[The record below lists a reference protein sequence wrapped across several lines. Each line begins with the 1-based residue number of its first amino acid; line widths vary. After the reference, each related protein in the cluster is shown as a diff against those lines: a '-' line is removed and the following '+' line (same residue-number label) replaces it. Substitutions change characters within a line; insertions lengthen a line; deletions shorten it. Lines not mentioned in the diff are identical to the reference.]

1 MALPARHRL
10 GPRRAAR
17 VAADVERYAGTPL
30 LDSANPV
37 LVPLE
42 TLYGR
47 DHYDFPPAEEPP
59 WRWKV
64 ESVYPG

>member
-1 MALPARHRL
+1 MRRGSARPTSS
-10 GPRRAAR
+10 G
-17 VAADVERYAGTPL
+17 YAPTPL
-30 LDSANPV
+30 LETRARAR
-37 LVPLE
+37 PLE
-42 TLYGR
+42 TLDGR

>member
-1 MALPARHRL
+1 VSA
-10 GPRRAAR
+10 G
-17 VAADVERYAGTPL
+17 DVERYAGTPL

>member
-1 MALPARHRL
+1 MPAIGWDRVA
-10 GPRRAAR
+10 RRAS
-17 VAADVERYAGTPL
+17 AADVERYASTPL
-30 LDSANPV
+30 LESANPV

-47 DHYDFPPAEEPP
+47 DHYDFAPAEEPP

-64 ESVYPG
+64 PSVYPG